1 VRAALY
7 VLLLAGTQCLAQTAT
22 LEIPESNP
30 GRPTVATPAT
40 LTPVGYLQFETGAV
54 AAWDSPEF
62 SSRQGLNEAIKL
74 AVHKRLQ
81 VIVLMEPIAHARP
94 DETSA
99 RLGDAS
105 LGVQAVLFPGEGR
118 RPTIAVSY
126 FRQIRNGGATDFD
139 IGSSRDS
146 FLLMWS
152 NDMAGFHVDINGF
165 LNKQSDSG
173 VGRAQYGQ
181 TISVSHPVKKFTVA
195 GELWHFSQPFLSS
208 NAVGNLW
215 AVSYPVRKNLVL
227 DTGFAHGFTSTSTRW
242 QVFAGFTYL
251 LPHRLW

>member
-1 VRAALY
+1 MRR
-7 VLLLAGTQCLAQTAT
+7 LLLVILLTGCLALAQNVPVT
-22 LEIPESNP
+22 PETNP

-40 LTPVGYLQFETGAV
+40 LTPLGYLQFETGGL

-81 VIVLMEPIAHARP
+81 FILLIEPIAHGRP
-94 DETSA
+94 DTTSA
-99 RLGDAS
+99 RFGDAS
-105 LGVQAVLFPGEGR
+105 LGMQAVLIPGEGR

-126 FRQIRNGGATDFD
+126 YRQMRNSGAPDFD
-139 IGSSRDS
+139 IGSATDS
-146 FLLMWS
+146 VLLMFS
-152 NDMAGFHVDINGF
+152 NDMAGFHFDINGF

-173 VGRAQYGQ
+173 VRRAQYGQ
-181 TISVSHPVKKFTVA
+181 TVSISHPLKKFTIA
-195 GELWHFSQPFLSS
+195 GELWHFTQPFANG

-215 AVSYPVRKNLVL
+215 AVSYPLRKNLVI
-227 DTGFAHGFTSTSTRW
+227 DGGFEHGFTATATRW

-251 LPHRLW
+251 LPRRLW